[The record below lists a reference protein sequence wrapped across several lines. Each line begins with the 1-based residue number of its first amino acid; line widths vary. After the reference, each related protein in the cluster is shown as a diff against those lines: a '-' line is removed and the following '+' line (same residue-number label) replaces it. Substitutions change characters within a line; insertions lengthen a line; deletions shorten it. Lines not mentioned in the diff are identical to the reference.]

1 MDSQRPEKDQPEELK
16 NKLIGINYKQYFKQV
31 PPLADLEKTYNL
43 IETYTN
49 FKENRDE
56 SIYKNQWSETFIS
69 IESIADSVIDELYK
83 MALVQ
88 CNICMEFLLGKI
100 LDDILYGLD
109 KHWVESLKDKYK
121 ASITG
126 NAKPGNYAN
135 LIDLIF
141 DCAFNSGLYGF
152 KNISAISE
160 DEEKKGLSNQRKD
173 FRKEISEELYK
184 YINVSD
190 FYILTS
196 ATAGK
201 VNNGG
206 KGSKSLEEELMVIKS
221 MHTNIINVRNDISH
235 GNNHG
240 VVRDYAQKSI
250 EFTVRFS
257 CGFLEK
263 MKNHNILK

>member
-1 MDSQRPEKDQPEELK
+1 MDSQRSEKDQPERLE
-16 NKLIGINYKQYFKQV
+16 NKLTGINYKQYFKQV
-31 PPLADLEKTYNL
+31 PPLVDLERTYDL
-43 IETYTN
+43 IEAYTN
-49 FKENRDE
+49 FKKNRDE

-69 IESIADSVIDELYK
+69 IESITDSIIDELYK

-88 CNICMEFLLGKI
+88 CSICMEFLLSKI
-100 LDDILYGLD
+100 MDDILYGLD
-109 KHWVESLKDKYK
+109 KHWIESLKDNYRT
-121 ASITG
+121 SITG
-126 NAKPGNYAN
+126 KARPGNYAN

-152 KNISAISE
+152 ENISAISE
-160 DEEKKGLSNQRKD
+160 DEEKNLSDYRKD

-190 FYILTS
+190 FYTLT
-196 ATAGK
+196 GPPERE

-206 KGSKSLEEELMVIKS
+206 EDSKSDKDELMVIKS
-221 MHTNIINVRNDISH
+221 MHTNIIKVRNDISH

-240 VVRDYAQKSI
+240 VRRDYAQKSI

-257 CGFLEK
+257 YGFLEK